1 MNKIKIIILLR
12 WIFLYHVYV
21 LTSRITAL
29 SQDVACFPVKDNKN
43 EDLEDNNSRNDVNSE
58 EIMDTIEGNLAA
70 EINLGDNTLVIPGSR
85 RSSFHGDSIHDLD
98 SKSTNMLE
106 VNLPLSRRS
115 SQDLSNP
122 EIS

>member
-1 MNKIKIIILLR
+1 M
-12 WIFLYHVYV
+12 
-21 LTSRITAL
+21 
-29 SQDVACFPVKDNKN
+29 
-43 EDLEDNNSRNDVNSE
+43 EDNNSRTNVNTE
-58 EIMDTIEGNLAA
+58 EIMDTNEGNLAA

-85 RSSFHGDSIHDLD
+85 RSSFHGDSILDLD

-122 EIS
+122 EIA